1 MLQRVIRDPGG
12 SSLIRVM
19 PELCG
24 PGRTV
29 VNGSVLLVPAGT
41 QAFVALSGQVVGP
54 YWPGRY
60 ELMTGV
66 DPFFVRLRNLMTG
79 GEAPVSVT
87 VFFVSTQRTKFMQL
101 GTGPI
106 PFEERR
112 YRLTMEALAS
122 CSLAYRIADPLRT
135 LETMVGTYQA
145 VFSDEDLEPCLR
157 QLVLAP
163 LRQTLAGALNR
174 HTIVEFNRSLGAI
187 GAETRGPLAQALAEF
202 GLSLEQFAV
211 TAVNIPGEGWARL
224 HELEGK
230 EAAGRTQTDLEKDH
244 LERIWGGNLD
254 RRTLAEAM
262 TGLPARGSS
271 AGQASGGGMAAPLAQ
286 ALLLSQLWPT
296 LQQTVGTMAQT
307 GGPAGTPPLPGRLRQ
322 CPCCHGS
329 VSPQAAVCPHCGQ
342 PLHTN
347 HGTNG
352 TGLE

>member
-41 QAFVALSGQVVGP
+41 QAFVALNGQVVGP

-79 GEAPVSVT
+79 GEAPVSET

-211 TAVNIPGEGWARL
+211 TAVNIPEEGWARL

-254 RRTLAEAM
+254 RRTLAEA
-262 TGLPARGSS
+262 
-271 AGQASGGGMAAPLAQ
+271 MAAPLAQ

-342 PLHTN
+342 PLHMT

>member
-41 QAFVALSGQVVGP
+41 QAFVALNGQVVGP

-122 CSLAYRIADPLRT
+122 CSLAYRIADPLQT

-211 TAVNIPGEGWARL
+211 TAVNIPEEGWARL

-244 LERIWGGNLD
+244 L
-254 RRTLAEAM
+254 
-262 TGLPARGSS
+262 
-271 AGQASGGGMAAPLAQ
+271 
-286 ALLLSQLWPT
+286 
-296 LQQTVGTMAQT
+296 
-307 GGPAGTPPLPGRLRQ
+307 
-322 CPCCHGS
+322 
-329 VSPQAAVCPHCGQ
+329 
-342 PLHTN
+342 
-347 HGTNG
+347 
-352 TGLE
+352 

>member
-12 SSLIRVM
+12 NSLIRVI

-41 QAFVALSGQVVGP
+41 QAFVALNGQVVGP

-66 DPFFVRLRNLMTG
+66 DPFFVRLCNLMTG

-87 VFFVSTQRTKFMQL
+87 VFFVSTQKTKFMQL
-101 GTGPI
+101 GTGLI

-122 CSLAYRIADPLRT
+122 CSLAYRITDPLRT

-157 QLVLAP
+157 QLMLAP
-163 LRQTLAGALNR
+163 LRQNLAVALNR

-187 GAETRGPLAQALAEF
+187 GTETRGPLAQALAEY
-202 GLSLEQFAV
+202 GLSLEQFTV
-211 TAVNIPGEGWARL
+211 TAVNISDEGWARL
-224 HELEGK
+224 HELESK

-262 TGLPARGSS
+262 TGLPARGS
-271 AGQASGGGMAAPLAQ
+271 
-286 ALLLSQLWPT
+286 
-296 LQQTVGTMAQT
+296 
-307 GGPAGTPPLPGRLRQ
+307 
-322 CPCCHGS
+322 
-329 VSPQAAVCPHCGQ
+329 
-342 PLHTN
+342 
-347 HGTNG
+347 
-352 TGLE
+352 

>member
-1 MLQRVIRDPGG
+1 
-12 SSLIRVM
+12 
-19 PELCG
+19 
-24 PGRTV
+24 
-29 VNGSVLLVPAGT
+29 
-41 QAFVALSGQVVGP
+41 
-54 YWPGRY
+54 
-60 ELMTGV
+60 MTGV

-211 TAVNIPGEGWARL
+211 TAVNIPEEGWARL

-230 EAAGRTQTDLEKDH
+230 EAAGRTQT
-244 LERIWGGNLD
+244 
-254 RRTLAEAM
+254 
-262 TGLPARGSS
+262 
-271 AGQASGGGMAAPLAQ
+271 
-286 ALLLSQLWPT
+286 
-296 LQQTVGTMAQT
+296 QT

-347 HGTNG
+347 HGTN
-352 TGLE
+352 

>member
-12 SSLIRVM
+12 SSLIRVV

-24 PGRTV
+24 PGRAV
-29 VNGSVLLVPAGT
+29 VNGSVLMVPAGT
-41 QAFVALSGQVVGP
+41 QAFMALNGQVVGP

-79 GEAPVSVT
+79 GEAAVSLS
-87 VFFVSTQRTKFMQL
+87 VFFVSTQRTKFLQL

-145 VFSDEDLEPCLR
+145 AFSDEDLEPCLR

-163 LRQTLAGALNR
+163 LRQNLAMALNR

-187 GAETRGPLAQALAEF
+187 GSETRGPLAEALAEF
-202 GLSLEQFAV
+202 GLCLEQFAV
-211 TAVNIPGEGWARL
+211 TAVNLPDEAWARL
-224 HELEGK
+224 HELEGQ
-230 EAAGRTQTDLEKDH
+230 EAAGRTRTDLEKDH

-262 TGLPARGSS
+262 TGLPARGTGNGEG
-271 AGQASGGGMAAPLAQ
+271 AGGGMTAPLAQ
-286 ALLLSQLWPT
+286 ALLLSQLWPS
-296 LQQTVGTMAQT
+296 LQQSVGAMVRTS
-307 GGPAGTPPLPGRLRQ
+307 GPAGTPPLPGRMRQ

-342 PLHTN
+342 PLNTN
-347 HGTNG
+347 HGT
-352 TGLE
+352 T